1 MAARPRTHKISI
13 PNLYCKLDKRTGKVY
28 WQYKHPSTGR
38 FHSLGTDE
46 AEAKQVANEANTI
59 IAEQRTRQILSVN
72 ERLARMKG
80 KRTDITFTE
89 WIDKYIVIQEER
101 LSNNELRP
109 NSFRQK
115 NKPLRLFREHCGMRY
130 LKDIET
136 IDIAEIT
143 DAIKNDG
150 FSRMAQVV
158 RIVLVD
164 VFKEAQHA
172 GYVPPGYN
180 PAMATKQ
187 PRHKVTRQ
195 RLSLEE
201 WKSIYE
207 AAETMQPYLQ
217 CGMLLALV
225 TGQRL
230 GDICRMKFS
239 DIWDDM
245 LHIEQEKTGSRLAIP
260 LDLKCDALGLTLRD
274 VVSKCR
280 DAVISKYLVH
290 FRHSTSQ
297 ATRGDSVSSSC
308 LTTSFKKA
316 RNKCGIEWEKGTAPT
331 FHEQRSLSERLYEA
345 QGVDTQKLLGH
356 KSPQQTA
363 KYHDDRGKN
372 WIVVIEKN
380 GKFR

>member
-1 MAARPRTHKISI
+1 MAARPRSHKISI

-28 WQYKHPSTGR
+28 WQYKHPATGR

-72 ERLARMKG
+72 ERLSRMKG
-80 KRTDITFTE
+80 KRTDITVTE

-101 LSNNELRP
+101 LRNNELRP

-297 ATRGDSVSSSC
+297 ATRGDSVSSSS

-363 KYHDDRGKN
+363 KYHDDRGKE
-372 WIVVIEKN
+372 WTVIAV
-380 GKFR
+380 

>member
-28 WQYKHPSTGR
+28 WQYKHPTTGR

-72 ERLARMKG
+72 DRLARMKG
-80 KRTDITFTE
+80 KRTDITVTE

-101 LSNNELRP
+101 LKNNELRP

-297 ATRGDSVSSSC
+297 ATRGDSVSSSS

-363 KYHDDRGKN
+363 KYHDDRGKD
-372 WIVVIEKN
+372 WTVIAV
-380 GKFR
+380 

>member
-28 WQYKHPSTGR
+28 WQYKHPTTGR

-72 ERLARMKG
+72 DRLARMKG
-80 KRTDITFTE
+80 KRTDITVTE

-101 LSNNELRP
+101 LKNNELRP

-115 NKPLRLFREHCGMRY
+115 NKPLRLFRENCGMRY

-172 GYVPPGYN
+172 GYIPPGYN

-297 ATRGDSVSSSC
+297 ATRGDSVSSSS

-363 KYHDDRGKN
+363 KYHDDRGKD
-372 WIVVIEKN
+372 WTVIAV
-380 GKFR
+380 

>member
-28 WQYKHPSTGR
+28 WQYKHPTTGR

-46 AEAKQVANEANTI
+46 EEAKQVANEANTI

-72 ERLARMKG
+72 DRLARMKG
-80 KRTDITFTE
+80 KRTDITVTA

-101 LSNNELRP
+101 LRNNELRP

-158 RIVLVD
+158 RMVLVD

-297 ATRGDSVSSSC
+297 ATRGDCVSSSS

-363 KYHDDRGKN
+363 KYHDDRGKD
-372 WIVVIEKN
+372 WTVIAV
-380 GKFR
+380 

>member
-28 WQYKHPSTGR
+28 WQYKHPTTGR

-72 ERLARMKG
+72 DRLTRMKG
-80 KRTDITFTE
+80 KRTDITVTE

-101 LSNNELRP
+101 LRNNELRP

-136 IDIAEIT
+136 IDVAEIT

-158 RIVLVD
+158 RMVLVD

-207 AAETMQPYLQ
+207 AAESMQPYLQ

-225 TGQRL
+225 NGQRL
-230 GDICRMKFS
+230 GDICKMRFS

-297 ATRGDSVSSSC
+297 ATRGDSVSSSS

-316 RNKCGIEWEKGTAPT
+316 RNKSGIEWEKGTAPT

-363 KYHDDRGKN
+363 KYHDDRGKD
-372 WIVVIEKN
+372 WTVIAV
-380 GKFR
+380 

>member
-28 WQYKHPSTGR
+28 WQYKHPTTGR

-72 ERLARMKG
+72 DRLTRMKG
-80 KRTDITFTE
+80 KRTDITVTE

-101 LSNNELRP
+101 LRNNELRP

-207 AAETMQPYLQ
+207 AAESMQPYLQ

-297 ATRGDSVSSSC
+297 ATRGDSVSSSS

-316 RNKCGIEWEKGTAPT
+316 RNKCGIVWEKGTAPT

-363 KYHDDRGKN
+363 KYHDDRGKD
-372 WIVVIEKN
+372 WTVIAV
-380 GKFR
+380 

>member
-28 WQYKHPSTGR
+28 WQYKHPTSGR

-72 ERLARMKG
+72 DRLARMKG
-80 KRTDITFTE
+80 KRTDITVTE

-101 LSNNELRP
+101 LRNNELRP

-297 ATRGDSVSSSC
+297 ATRGDSVSSSS

-363 KYHDDRGKN
+363 KYHDDRGKD
-372 WIVVIEKN
+372 WTVIAV
-380 GKFR
+380 

>member
-28 WQYKHPSTGR
+28 WQYKHPTTGR

-72 ERLARMKG
+72 DRLARMKG
-80 KRTDITFTE
+80 KRTDITVTE

-101 LSNNELRP
+101 LKNNELRP

-201 WKSIYE
+201 WMLIYE

-297 ATRGDSVSSSC
+297 ATRGDSVSSSS

-363 KYHDDRGKN
+363 KYHDDRGKD
-372 WIVVIEKN
+372 WTVIAV
-380 GKFR
+380 

>member
-80 KRTDITFTE
+80 KRTDITVTE

-316 RNKCGIEWEKGTAPT
+316 RNKCGIVWEKGTAPT

>member
-28 WQYKHPSTGR
+28 WQYKHPTTGR

-72 ERLARMKG
+72 DRLARMKG
-80 KRTDITFTE
+80 KRTDITVTE

-101 LSNNELRP
+101 LKNNELRP

-297 ATRGDSVSSSC
+297 ATRGDSVSSSS

-363 KYHDDRGKN
+363 KYHDDRGKD
-372 WIVVIEKN
+372 WTIIAV
-380 GKFR
+380 

>member
-1 MAARPRTHKISI
+1 MAARPRSHKISI

-28 WQYKHPSTGR
+28 WQYKHPTTGR

-80 KRTDITFTE
+80 KRTDIIVTE
-89 WIDKYIVIQEER
+89 WIDKYILIQEER
-101 LSNNELRP
+101 LRNNELRP

-136 IDIAEIT
+136 LDIAEIT

-158 RIVLVD
+158 RMVLVD

-297 ATRGDSVSSSC
+297 ATRGDSVSSSS

-363 KYHDDRGKN
+363 KYHDDRGKD
-372 WIVVIEKN
+372 WTVIAV
-380 GKFR
+380 

>member
-1 MAARPRTHKISI
+1 MAARPRSHKISI

-28 WQYKHPSTGR
+28 WQYKHPTTGR

-46 AEAKQVANEANTI
+46 AEAKQVANEANAI

-72 ERLARMKG
+72 ERLSRMKG
-80 KRTDITFTE
+80 KRTDITVTE

-101 LSNNELRP
+101 LRNNELRP

-297 ATRGDSVSSSC
+297 ATRGDSVSSSS

-345 QGVDTQKLLGH
+345 QGVETQKLLGH

-363 KYHDDRGKN
+363 KYHDDRGKD
-372 WIVVIEKN
+372 WTVIAV
-380 GKFR
+380 

>member
-1 MAARPRTHKISI
+1 MAARPRSHKISI

-28 WQYKHPSTGR
+28 WQYKHPTTGR

-72 ERLARMKG
+72 ERLSKMKG
-80 KRTDITFTE
+80 KRTDITVTE

-101 LSNNELRP
+101 LRNNELRP

-158 RIVLVD
+158 RMVLVD

-260 LDLKCDALGLTLRD
+260 LDLKCDAVGLTLRD

-297 ATRGDSVSSSC
+297 ATRGDSVSSSS

-316 RNKCGIEWEKGTAPT
+316 RNKSGIEWEKGTAPT

-363 KYHDDRGKN
+363 KYHDDRGKD
-372 WIVVIEKN
+372 WTVIAV
-380 GKFR
+380 

>member
-1 MAARPRTHKISI
+1 MAARPRSHKISI

-28 WQYKHPSTGR
+28 WQYKHPTTGR

-46 AEAKQVANEANTI
+46 VEAKQVANEANTI

-72 ERLARMKG
+72 DRLTRMKG
-80 KRTDITFTE
+80 KRTDITVTE

-101 LSNNELRP
+101 LRNNELRP

-297 ATRGDSVSSSC
+297 ATRGDSVSSSS

-363 KYHDDRGKN
+363 KYHDDRGKD
-372 WIVVIEKN
+372 WTVIAV
-380 GKFR
+380 